1 MTQKYSKREFIKH
14 TSAGMFGLLA
24 ASSCPMVA
32 HGALP
37 ADKVKPKHKKEAQ
50 FYINTPKG
58 VRCEICPNKCTLKE
72 GELSDCHNHVAENGK
87 LYTIA
92 YGNPAAVHLD
102 PIEKKPLYHFLPSST
117 AFSIATAGCNL
128 SCLNCQNYQ
137 ISQKGPRETDN
148 KDLMPD
154 KVIDTAIHYNSKV
167 IAYTYTEPITFYE
180 YTYDTS
186 VLAHQQNMKN
196 VMITAGY
203 IRPEPL
209 KKLTKV
215 IDAANVDLKSFSDDI
230 YLKLNAGE
238 LQPVLD
244 TLKMM
249 KAEGVW
255 VEITN
260 LIVPQWTDDLDMIK
274 RMCNWLVEN
283 GFEDNPLHFSRFH
296 PTYKLTQLQPT
307 SEYTLNEAKK
317 IAKNEGLKHVYIG
330 NVPGSDSDDTIC
342 PECGEVLI
350 ERKGFRV
357 TENHIQKGKCKY
369 CDTSISGVWS

>member
-1 MTQKYSKREFIKH
+1 MGAMAL
-14 TSAGMFGLLA
+14 SA
-24 ASSCPMVA
+24 CPLVMR
-32 HGALP
+32 GSLP
-37 ADKVKPKHKKEAQ
+37 ADEVKPKHKREAR

-72 GELSDCHNHVAENGK
+72 GELGDCHNRFAENEK
-87 LYTIA
+87 LYNIA

-117 AFSIATAGCNL
+117 TLSIATAGCNL

-148 KDLMPD
+148 YDLMPE
-154 KVIDTAIHYNSKV
+154 KVVDTAIGYNSKV

-180 YTYDTS
+180 YMYDTS
-186 VLAHQQNMKN
+186 VIAHRNDIKN
-196 VMITAGY
+196 VMVTAGY

-209 KKLTKV
+209 KKLAKV

-238 LQPVLD
+238 LQPVLG

-249 KAEGVW
+249 KDEGVW

-274 RMCNWLVEN
+274 RMCNWLAEN

-307 SEYTLNEAKK
+307 SGYTLKEAKK
-317 IAKNEGLKHVYIG
+317 IAKDEGLKHVYIG
-330 NVPGSDSDDTIC
+330 NVPGADSDDTIC
-342 PECGEVLI
+342 PNCGKVLI

-357 TENHIQKGKCKY
+357 TENHIRRGKCKF
-369 CDTSISGVWS
+369 CDTPISGKWYG

>member
-1 MTQKYSKREFIKH
+1 MSQTFSKREFLKY
-14 TSAGMFGLLA
+14 TSAGFLSAMAFSACPA
-24 ASSCPMVA
+24 AVRA
-32 HGALP
+32 TLP
-37 ADKVKPKHKKEAQ
+37 SNKVKPKHKREAQ
-50 FYINTPKG
+50 FYIKTPKG
-58 VRCEICPNKCTLKE
+58 IRCEICPNKCTLKE
-72 GELSDCHNHVAENGK
+72 GELGDCHNRLAEGDK

-102 PIEKKPLYHFLPSST
+102 PIEKKPLYHFHPSST

-128 SCLNCQNYQ
+128 SCMNCQNHQ
-137 ISQKGPRETDN
+137 ISQKGPRETKN
-148 KDLMPD
+148 YDLMPD
-154 KVIDTAIHYNSKV
+154 KVIDTAVGYDSKI

-186 VLAHQQNMKN
+186 KLAHQQGMKN

-209 KKLTKV
+209 KKLSKV

-249 KAEGVW
+249 KDEGVW

-274 RMCNWLVEN
+274 RMCNWLAEN
-283 GFEDNPLHFSRFH
+283 GFEDNPLHFSRFY

-307 SEYTLNEAKK
+307 SEYTLKEAQK
-317 IAKNEGLKHVYIG
+317 IARKEGLNHVYIG
-330 NVPGSDSDDTIC
+330 NVPGADSDDTLC
-342 PECGEVLI
+342 PECGKVLI

-357 TENHIQKGKCKY
+357 TENHIKNGSCEF
-369 CDTSISGVWS
+369 CDTSISGIW